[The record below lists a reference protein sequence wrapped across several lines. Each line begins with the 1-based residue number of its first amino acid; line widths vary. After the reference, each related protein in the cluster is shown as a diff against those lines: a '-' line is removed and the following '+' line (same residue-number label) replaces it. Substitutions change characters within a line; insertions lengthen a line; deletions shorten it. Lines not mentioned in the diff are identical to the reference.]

1 MATNENAILKARIG
15 KIRHLCDEEQGL
27 TQYFEAAS
35 LAQTVLH
42 DTVGGAHP
50 LMATLQ
56 NALESAGWSRAVA
69 ASRGVVTL
77 FDEGGLTSP
86 RLEIAHEI
94 EGDILDIAQSQAQAA
109 EIAKDPAQRQVH
121 LAISAFLAGASLED
135 ALRRLCDAR
144 GIAYDAQ
151 RTSISKLQ
159 AALFQPSRQIEII
172 SSSENKHI
180 TAWGDTRNKADHGKF
195 SEITYTEALT
205 MVLGVRAFIDRH
217 LP

>member
-1 MATNENAILKARIG
+1 MVMNENSTLKARIDR
-15 KIRHLCDEEQGL
+15 IRHLCGKDQGSP
-27 TQYFEAAS
+27 QYFEAAS
-35 LAQTVLH
+35 VGLTVLQ
-42 DTVGGAHP
+42 DTVGGTHP
-50 LMATLQ
+50 LVATLR
-56 NALESAGWSRAVA
+56 NALESANWQTAVA
-69 ASRGVVTL
+69 ASRSVVTL

-86 RLEIAHEI
+86 RLEIAREI

-109 EIAKDPAQRQVH
+109 EVARDPAQRQVH

-159 AALFQPSRQIEII
+159 AALFQPSKQIEII

-180 TAWGDTRNKADHGKF
+180 TVWGDTRNKADHGKF
-195 SEITYTEALT
+195 SEISYTEVLT